1 MAALEEDHGLMEYAL
16 KEKIILATP
25 ANFIALLK
33 TVEYGWRQEVLSDN
47 ALEIKNIAEVLHA
60 RLGTFFEHIEKL
72 GSAVTSTVVNYNK
85 AVGSLE
91 RNVLPQAKKL
101 KKLGVS
107 TKNEITEP
115 MLIDKTTRE
124 LNKPKD

>member
-1 MAALEEDHGLMEYAL
+1 
-16 KEKIILATP
+16 
-25 ANFIALLK
+25 LK

-47 ALEIKNIAEVLHA
+47 ALEIKSMAEVLHT
-60 RLGTFFEHIEKL
+60 RVGTFFDHVEKL
-72 GSAVTSTVVNYNK
+72 GSAITSTVVNYNK

-101 KKLGVS
+101 KELGVS

-115 MLIDKTTRE
+115 KLIDKMPRE
-124 LNKPKD
+124 PSKPKG